1 MLAVVAGRNER
12 LQEALADLTD
22 GPCMRLRLYGK
33 IDHVD
38 DLVVASDLVITKAG
52 GLIVSEVLARGT
64 PMVIIDP
71 VAGQEEWNADVVVG
85 AGAGIQLRMPETVPA
100 AALYLLSQPERLELM
115 QRQARLIGRPR
126 AALDVAGSILGDLDA
141 AQDNGATQA
150 GS

>member
-1 MLAVVAGRNER
+1 
-12 LQEALADLTD
+12 
-22 GPCMRLRLYGK
+22 
-33 IDHVD
+33 
-38 DLVVASDLVITKAG
+38 
-52 GLIVSEVLARGT
+52 
-64 PMVIIDP
+64 
-71 VAGQEEWNADVVVG
+71 
-85 AGAGIQLRMPETVPA
+85 MPETVPA